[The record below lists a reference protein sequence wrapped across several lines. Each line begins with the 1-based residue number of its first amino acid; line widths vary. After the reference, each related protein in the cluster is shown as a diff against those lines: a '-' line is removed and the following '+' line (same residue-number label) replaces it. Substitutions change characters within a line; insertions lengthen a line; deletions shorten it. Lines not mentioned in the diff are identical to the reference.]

1 MSDSA
6 TPWTAA
12 HQTSLSFTISW
23 TLLKLMPI
31 EQQVP
36 THGLHVV
43 QQAVLPVQDV
53 QEVLAGLKISC
64 VNFPLK
70 RIFQIGE

>member
-1 MSDSA
+1 MG
-6 TPWTAA
+6 TVLLEQV
-12 HQTSLSFTISW
+12 HQVPDEVPLA
-23 TLLKLMPI
+23 

-53 QEVLAGLKISC
+53 QEVLAGLKLSC

>member
-1 MSDSA
+1 MGA
-6 TPWTAA
+6 PGAA
-12 HQTSLSFTISW
+12 LLEQVHQVPDEVPLA
-23 TLLKLMPI
+23 

-36 THGLHVV
+36 AHGLHVV

-64 VNFPLK
+64 INFPLK
-70 RIFQIGE
+70 RIFQICE